1 MVRIVYATTRKHD
14 AGEFSVLHPDTQNR
28 TLLYGIIEIPEES
41 RAAAATHRCAAHLW
55 MHATQQ
61 EYHTSWSCRAFE
73 SAKPKGYR
81 AYIFAAR
88 LRGL

>member
-14 AGEFSVLHPDTQNR
+14 AGAFSALRFDNQNR

-41 RAAAATHRCAAHLW
+41 RAAAATNRCAAHLW
-55 MHATQQ
+55 MHASQQ
-61 EYHTSWSCRAFE
+61 EDHTSWTYSALE

-81 AYIFAAR
+81 AYTFAAR
-88 LRGL
+88 SRGL